1 MALSESNLDETEE
14 GVSALVRG
22 LSFCNPMIKDNFKA
36 KTKLMKP
43 TVSQLA
49 KQNKAQQMGTSRFLK
64 PLTGKNQKNSG
75 NHSVMEIQA
84 PKRRKLEGG
93 HPCKPKMRITV
104 PRGPDLE
111 TAQRAQ
117 RLRLVLPGMC
127 RPKAGKEPA
136 DMIRTVPTFN
146 ARPSNRK
153 EILEHPSSLFP
164 KRTTPQLR
172 EFQEFHFKTSERA
185 MQHLTATSSTILPN
199 NSAKV
204 HKFSS
209 NLATECGNR
218 EPKRPN
224 PMDYPMQERC
234 ESSHIFKAL
243 PLNRKILTSKGDI
256 GVFRTTKRETTVPME
271 FNFHTEKRVH
281 HNLPIDMFNKLS
293 LGSDPQASTGS
304 QLKPS
309 RPKFLLSKGSKEN
322 RCDNILKE
330 QEVKEKLAW
339 AGSKQNYCGSVN
351 EANPPCGI
359 TRNLRIR

>member
-1 MALSESNLDETEE
+1 
-14 GVSALVRG
+14 
-22 LSFCNPMIKDNFKA
+22 MIKDNFKA

-49 KQNKAQQMGTSRFLK
+49 KQDKAQQMGTSRFLK

-93 HPCKPKMRITV
+93 HP
-104 PRGPDLE
+104 
-111 TAQRAQ
+111 
-117 RLRLVLPGMC
+117 
-127 RPKAGKEPA
+127 PKAGKEPA

-243 PLNRKILTSKGDI
+243 PLNRK
-256 GVFRTTKRETTVPME
+256 
-271 FNFHTEKRVH
+271 
-281 HNLPIDMFNKLS
+281 LS
-293 LGSDPQASTGS
+293 LGFDPQASTGS

-359 TRNLRIR
+359 TRSLGNRVRQTNAWRRVDANKTVTIADDMRDNDKAKVLVMAEGTSSAYLIVAIAKVVIGNV